1 MATPISPATF
11 FQSPR
16 LLEERKPYYN
26 ALYSQAARATAFSG
40 WVGGDAEDR
49 RARPM
54 GRHPRPPTGPT
65 LQQQAAAIFPGNYAA
80 QMTWM
85 AAQGSVN
92 GLAGLG
98 DWFSDAVKTLHTGAM
113 DALDTVTGKKE
124 REEAQRQAAVL
135 AAQRQQ
141 STLEQAQIRAEA
153 WVKNA
158 PWLAIG
164 GTVLG
169 IGVLYV
175 VLKKRG
181 G

>member
-49 RARPM
+49 RARRARM
-54 GRHPRPPTGPT
+54 MASRGPT

-153 WVKNA
+153 WVKNT